1 MIECDADFD
10 MTVSGTSYLLPN
22 THSCGKMS
30 GVEAIVRLSSRHDGP
45 ARVSDSR
52 YDAANTSG
60 QECQSPIKVR
70 NEKGRGK
77 KNREGIAQISLKAIR
92 KNKHRED

>member
-1 MIECDADFD
+1 LIECDADFD

-45 ARVSDSR
+45 ARVSDGR

-60 QECQSPIKVR
+60 QAQKIMSPPKSCQ
-70 NEKGRGK
+70 EK
-77 KNREGIAQISLKAIR
+77 NISCFMLFLVGDQNTTK
-92 KNKHRED
+92 